1 MLGTHAAFLG
11 STIRANLA
19 IAMGECPLFGVVAT
33 KVGSHSVVA
42 GVGGVDPEQLPRAP
56 CTHSLSRHSIIYA
69 PRSAPSYTL
78 RRKCTLS

>member
-42 GVGGVDPEQLPRAP
+42 GVGGVDPE
-56 CTHSLSRHSIIYA
+56 
-69 PRSAPSYTL
+69 
-78 RRKCTLS
+78 